1 MNASDTQQR
10 TTEYASAPATD
21 WVEQLEQTDQQQSQ
35 AGQHATPHHGNVLMR
50 VPACSHFDRLHTNND
65 VHSKGAIFDVKDVI
79 DPGVYTDGSS
89 GASVVLCS
97 WRW

>member
-35 AGQHATPHHGNVLMR
+35 AVQHATPHGNVLMR
-50 VPACSHFDRLHTNND
+50 APACSHFDRHQTNKE
-65 VHSKGAIFDVKDVI
+65 VHSKDTTRDVKGVI
-79 DPGVYTDGSS
+79 DPGVYTVSS
-89 GASVVLCS
+89 SAASVVVWS
-97 WRW
+97 WRS